1 MDDQNTATV
10 WNMVLKQL
18 SDLNASM
25 NELRQEIHELK
36 AELAELRGK
45 EAKVDEVKEWKNKI
59 DDVCSPSQLKDMR
72 SEVEDLKL
80 FKVQAITVFAVVQ
93 FIMGALLFAKDLL

>member
-36 AELAELRGK
+36 AELAELLGK
-45 EAKVDEVKEWKNKI
+45 DAKVDEVK
-59 DDVCSPSQLKDMR
+59 
-72 SEVEDLKL
+72 
-80 FKVQAITVFAVVQ
+80 
-93 FIMGALLFAKDLL
+93 

>member
-1 MDDQNTATV
+1 MDEQNTATV

-25 NELRQEIHELK
+25 NDLRQEIHELK
-36 AELAELRGK
+36 AELAELRGR
-45 EAKVDEVKEWKNKI
+45 EAKVDEVKEWKSKI
-59 DDVCSPSQLKDMR
+59 DDVCSPSQLKDLR
-72 SEVEDLKL
+72 DEVEDLKL
-80 FKVQAITVFAVVQ
+80 FKVQAITVFTVVQ